1 MVEISTSLLNV
12 EREVASK
19 IIYGLEV
26 AHTDYFHIDV
36 MDGKFVPKDTLNMMK
51 EYTNIVKQISNIPI
65 DVHLMV
71 EDIKIYIDEYIGFN
85 PNIITFQIEAAK
97 SKEEIKELIDYI
109 KMSGIKVGLAIKPGT
124 DIKEVYEF
132 LPYIHMCLVMTV
144 EPGLGGQKLIPE
156 TIQKVRDLKKYIDEN
171 NLELDI
177 EVDGGIKE
185 ENIEE
190 VKNAGANIFV
200 VGTAIV
206 KSDNMEGTINTLRNK
221 Q

>member
-12 EREVASK
+12 ERESASK

-26 AHTDYFHIDV
+26 AHTDYYHIDV
-36 MDGKFVPKDTLNMMK
+36 MDGKFVPKDTLDMME
-51 EYTNIVKQISNIPI
+51 EYTNTVKQISNIPI

-71 EDIKIYIDEYIGFN
+71 QDLKKYIDEYMGFE
-85 PNIITFQIEAAK
+85 PNVITFQIEATN

-109 KMSGIKVGLAIKPGT
+109 KSEGIKVGLAVKPNT